1 MRILVRI
8 LEIKRQDDL
17 ARADSDKADK
27 RRKHVDVEGKA
38 AKDAQARKRLFRM
51 KLNANKQRHEQQAG
65 QQHARDL
72 EGSPLTHKGDRAQQ
86 QNQRRHERAGTRA
99 DRT

>member
-1 MRILVRI
+1 MRI

-27 RRKHVDVEGKA
+27 RRKDVDVEGKA
-38 AKDAQARKRLFRM
+38 AKDAQARKWLFRM

-65 QQHARDL
+65 QQHACDL
-72 EGSPLTHKGDRAQQ
+72 EGGSLAHKGDRAQQ
-86 QNQRRHERAGTRA
+86 
-99 DRT
+99 